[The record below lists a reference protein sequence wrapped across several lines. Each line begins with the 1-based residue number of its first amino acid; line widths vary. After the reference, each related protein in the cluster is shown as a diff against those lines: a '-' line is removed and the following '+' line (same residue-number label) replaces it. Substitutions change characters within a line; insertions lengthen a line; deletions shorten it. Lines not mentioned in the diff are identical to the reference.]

1 MFRSG
6 LHCLSVAALI
16 VVGGLVDEARGQ
28 ASYPM
33 VMDAWPL
40 AVQAGS
46 SSEIR
51 VTARYNL
58 YGTYQVFVTG
68 DGVKGEAAAEPAKAE
83 PAKPE
88 MKKEE
93 PKKDDAKKE
102 EAKPASGT
110 ATLKPASGTATLKP
124 ASGTATAT
132 PAAAKPVEPV
142 KKPEMPK
149 LQVRFT
155 AAADALPGVREFRL
169 ATPQG
174 LSTVGQVVV
183 TLDPVITE
191 TGKNDTAATAN
202 PVTLPAAICGT
213 IEANEDVD
221 FFKFHVQ
228 AGRTVTFHVRSARCE
243 DKIHDLQTH
252 VDPIIFVKNAAG
264 VVLTAN
270 DNFFY
275 GDPLLSYTFKEEGDY
290 FLEIRDVRYQGN
302 VYWQYVV
309 EANERPLAVS
319 AVPAVVKRGTKTPVE
334 VVGFNLPAGTKAE
347 LDVPAAAN
355 EGPQWIRPRLKDGTL
370 LNPVQ
375 VLSSDLPITA
385 ESAAEK
391 ALPAQAQDISVPAI
405 VAGRIG
411 KPGEADCFAFAAKK
425 NDKFLFEV
433 TARRLQSN
441 LDSIIAVYD
450 EQGKRLVESDDAQIH
465 RILYSDSILETW
477 FAPADGKYVVEIRD
491 LHLRGGDG
499 FGYALKVDRILPHF
513 VLHTDL
519 DKVLVPAGVGGQVFV
534 KTVRKNG
541 FNGEIQLSV
550 EGLPKGIRAEC
561 GKILADGQDGCICFY
576 AEPGTK
582 PATFA
587 ARIVGTGVHKDPP
600 GKDAAGKETAG
611 SETKFTAVAQAW
623 QETYMPG
630 GGRSH
635 YPVELFAVSVCDP
648 LDITQVTVE
657 PRDVTLKPG
666 ESKKLEI
673 TIERAEGFDKNVTL
687 DLIYRHLASPF
698 GNSLPAG
705 VTIDDKQSKTLLTA
719 KELKGHITITAAK
732 DAKPV
737 EGQIV
742 PVMAQAAI
750 NFVMKM
756 SYCAEPLRVTIKP

>member
-1 MFRSG
+1 MFRFPIR
-6 LHCLSVAALI
+6 CLAVAAVI
-16 VVGGLVDEARGQ
+16 IAGGLTRDARGQ

-33 VMDAWPL
+33 VMDIWPL

-46 SSEIR
+46 TAEHR

-68 DGVKGEAAAEPAKAE
+68 NGVKGEAAVEPAKAD

-93 PKKDDAKKE
+93 PKKDESKKDAAKPTETKTTE
-102 EAKPASGT
+102 AKTTEAKPATGT
-110 ATLKPASGTATLKP
+110 
-124 ASGTATAT
+124 
-132 PAAAKPVEPV
+132 AAAKPAEPA
-142 KKPEMPK
+142 KKPDTPK
-149 LQVRFT
+149 LQVRFA

-183 TLDPVITE
+183 VLDPVITE
-191 TGKNDTAATAN
+191 TGKNDTMAAAN

-213 IEANEDVD
+213 IEAAEDVD
-221 FFKFHVQ
+221 HFKFHVK
-228 AGRTVTFHVRSARCE
+228 AGRTVTFHCRSARCE
-243 DKIHDLQTH
+243 DKIHDLQAH
-252 VDPIIFVKNAAG
+252 VDPIMFVKNEAG
-264 VVLTAN
+264 VVLAAN

-275 GDPLLSYTFKEEGDY
+275 GDPLLSHTFKDEGDY
-290 FLEIRDVRYQGN
+290 YLEIRDVRYQGN
-302 VYWQYVV
+302 IFWQYVV
-309 EANERPLAVS
+309 EANERPFATT
-319 AVPAVVKRGTKTPVE
+319 AVPAVVKRGAKTTVE

-347 LDVPAAAN
+347 LDVPAATP
-355 EGPQWIRPRLKDGTL
+355 EGTDWIRPRLKDGTL

-375 VLSSDLPITA
+375 VLVSDGPIVA

-391 ALPAQAQDISVPAI
+391 AVPAKAQDISVPAV

-433 TARRLQSN
+433 TARRLQSS

-450 EQGKRLVESDDAQIH
+450 EQGKRLVEGDDVQIH
-465 RILYSDSILETW
+465 RMLYSDSILDTW
-477 FAPADGKYVVEIRD
+477 AAPADGKYVVEIRD

-519 DKVLVPAGVGGQVFV
+519 DKVLVPSGVGGQVFV

-541 FNGEIQLSV
+541 FNGEIQLGV

-561 GKILADGQDGCICFY
+561 GKILADGLDGCICFY

-587 ARIVGTGVHKDPP
+587 AKIVGTGVHKEPA
-600 GKDAAGKETAG
+600 GKDANGKETPAK
-611 SETKFTAVAQAW
+611 ETKFTTAAQAW

-635 YPVELFAVSVCDP
+635 FPVDMFAVSVCDP
-648 LDITQVTVE
+648 LDITKVTVE
-657 PRDVTLKPG
+657 PREVTLKPG

-719 KELKGHITITAAK
+719 KELKGHITLTAAK

-737 EGQIV
+737 EQQIV

-756 SYCAEPLRVTIKP
+756 SYCAEPLRVTVKP